1 MENSKGK
8 ASFGII
14 CILLIIVLCL
24 GGYIAY
30 DKGLIFSKGNVEDKN
45 NDNNKDNKDNNVV
58 EEKELDLN
66 EYDVVKLYNDGFN
79 RDNTIQDYF
88 HSNLELTNKTMS
100 NEMKLLISYE
110 MNGNSIYKY
119 SKTIENG
126 KNFESIYTAD
136 ASAVLNQINRIF
148 GSDNGYSHNNQGISG
163 MIGSD
168 CGTVKYNQNQNVYE
182 LKTEP
187 GCGGIT
193 TYYVVT
199 KLVKAI
205 KTKDSI
211 VLTEKSYVTYNDKT
225 ITKDLTQN
233 SPVIATNVAN
243 PGDEYFDKGSTVTYT
258 FKLSDNG
265 TYYFSSS
272 KIIY

>member
-58 EEKELDLN
+58 EDKELALN
-66 EYDVVKLYNDGFN
+66 DYTVVKLYGYVLNQD
-79 RDNTIQDYF
+79 DDIKDYF
-88 HSNLELTNKTMS
+88 HSNSELTNKTVS
-100 NEMKLLISYE
+100 NEMKLRIAYQV
-110 MNGNSIYKY
+110 NGKGQYKY
-119 SKTIENG
+119 SKVISGLNPQTV
-126 KNFESIYTAD
+126 YTAD
-136 ASAVLNQINRIF
+136 VNVILGQINEIF
-148 GSDNGYSHNNQGISG
+148 GSDNGYSHNNEGIQGALG
-163 MIGSD
+163 AD
-168 CGTVKYNQNQNVYE
+168 CGELKYVQSQNNYE
-182 LKTEP
+182 LKIGE

-193 TYYVVT
+193 TYALYT
-199 KLVKAI
+199 KLVKAV

-211 VLTEKSYVTYNDKT
+211 VLTEKSYVLYSHNEVA
-225 ITKDLTQN
+225 KDLTRN
-233 SPVIATNVAN
+233 SPVIATNAN
-243 PGDEYFDKGSTVTYT
+243 PSDEYFDKGSTVTYT

-272 KIIY
+272 KITY

>member
-45 NDNNKDNKDNNVV
+45 NDNNKDNKDNDVV
-58 EEKELDLN
+58 EDKELALN
-66 EYDVVKLYNDGFN
+66 DYTVVKLYGYVINQD
-79 RDNTIQDYF
+79 DNIKDYF
-88 HSNLELTNKTMS
+88 HSNSELTNKTVS
-100 NEMKLLISYE
+100 NEMKLRIAYQA
-110 MNGNSIYKY
+110 NGKGQYKY
-119 SKTIENG
+119 SKVING
-126 KNFESIYTAD
+126 LNPQTVYTAD
-136 ASAVLNQINRIF
+136 VNVILGQINEIF

-233 SPVIATNVAN
+233 SPVIATNAN
-243 PGDEYFDKGSTVTYT
+243 PSDEYFDKGSTVTYT

-265 TYYFSSS
+265 TYYFDNS
-272 KIIY
+272 KITY